1 MPLAAGLNR
10 SKSISADYRP
20 PATGSLSPG
29 HLSLKTRRPM
39 QTIRKS
45 TPADLGLLML
55 TAFLWAGAFPAI
67 KIAVAEISPLWL
79 AAGRVTIG
87 FLVLLPWAL
96 WRGWI
101 WPQNRKVLLLVLA
114 LSLLNVVVP
123 FYLISWAEQT
133 INASVTS
140 LLMGTG
146 PIFALIG
153 GHLFTRDD
161 RATGPKL
168 IAVVLGF
175 AGILIIVGLDALRG
189 MGSQNL
195 AAQAAALLGSL
206 CYVASG
212 LIVRR
217 IDLPPVRLACLALGT
232 GTIILLASGFVIDG
246 LPARMPSETVVVA
259 LVYLGVLPTG
269 IAYILR
275 FHLIQTVGYSTF
287 ALGIN
292 MVPVFGVVLGFII
305 LSEPLRPEI
314 LIALALVVSALF
326 VARLSDRK

>member
-1 MPLAAGLNR
+1 
-10 SKSISADYRP
+10 
-20 PATGSLSPG
+20 
-29 HLSLKTRRPM
+29 M

-45 TPADLGLLML
+45 TPADIALLML

-67 KIAVAEISPLWL
+67 KIAVSEVSPLWL
-79 AAGRVTIG
+79 AASRVSIG

-101 WPQNRKVLLLVLA
+101 WPQNRTVFLLVLA
-114 LSLLNVVVP
+114 LSLLNVVIP

-133 INASVTS
+133 INAGVTS

-146 PIFALIG
+146 PIFALLG
-153 GHLFTRDD
+153 SHMFTHDD
-161 RATGPKL
+161 RATGPKML
-168 IAVVLGF
+168 AVLLGF
-175 AGILIIVGLDALRG
+175 TGILIIVGLDALRG
-189 MGSQNL
+189 MGTQNL

-217 IDLPPVRLACLALGT
+217 IDMPPVRLACLALGF
-232 GTIILLASGFVIDG
+232 GTIFLLTSSVAIDG
-246 LPARMPSETVVVA
+246 LPKQMPGQSVIA
-259 LVYLGVLPTG
+259 SLVYLGILPTG

-275 FHLIQTVGYSTF
+275 FHLIQTVGISTF

-292 MVPVFGVVLGFII
+292 LVPVFGVILGFVI

-314 LIALALVVSALF
+314 MIALALVVGALF
-326 VARLSDRK
+326 VARYPGRNRSP

>member
-1 MPLAAGLNR
+1 
-10 SKSISADYRP
+10 
-20 PATGSLSPG
+20 
-29 HLSLKTRRPM
+29 M

-45 TPADLGLLML
+45 TPADIALLIL

-67 KIAVAEISPLWL
+67 KIAVSEVSPLWL
-79 AAGRVTIG
+79 AASRVTVG

-101 WPQNRKVLLLVLA
+101 WPQDRNTALLLLA
-114 LSLLNVVVP
+114 VSLLNVVFP

-133 INASVTS
+133 ISASVTS

-146 PIFALIG
+146 PIFALLG
-153 GHLFTRDD
+153 THLFTRDD

-168 IAVVLGF
+168 AAVTMGF
-175 AGILIIVGLDALRG
+175 AGILVIVGLDALRG

-206 CYVASG
+206 SYVASG

-217 IDLPPVRLACLALGT
+217 IDMPPVRLACLALGA
-232 GTIILLASGFVIDG
+232 GMIVLLASGVLIDG
-246 LPARMPSETVVVA
+246 LPRRVPGQTAIFA

-287 ALGIN
+287 ALGTN
-292 MVPVFGVVLGFII
+292 LVPVFGVILGFVI

-314 LIALALVVSALF
+314 LIALALVVGALF
-326 VARLSDRK
+326 VARISNRN